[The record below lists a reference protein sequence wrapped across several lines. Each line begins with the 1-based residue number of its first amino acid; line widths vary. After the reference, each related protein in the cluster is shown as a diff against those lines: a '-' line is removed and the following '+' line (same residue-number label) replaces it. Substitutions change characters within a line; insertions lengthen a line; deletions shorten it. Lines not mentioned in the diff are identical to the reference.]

1 MDERLSRAESRIS
14 EIEAR
19 LVALEQQLTAGV
31 LPPPVAAT
39 PATPAVA
46 PPAEGSDLPS
56 LEGLPS
62 FAGRSCL
69 FLGGAYLLRFATE
82 RGLISMPVG
91 LAIGILYAMS
101 ALVAADRAAAAGQR
115 ASALF
120 HVVTSALI
128 VMPLLFEGTARLAV
142 VPAPVAAAILFL
154 VSAAGALI
162 AIRRE
167 LPAAVSI
174 LHGFVLATAAVLMF
188 ASHRPTPF
196 AVLLLALAAASLFL
210 AGARGWTGLALSTVL
225 VVDLAVLTLV
235 FLTSGGGSRVDWL
248 AATPVAGIQMALA
261 AVTFGSFGLFL
272 VGSDFAA
279 GPVTWIQ
286 SAAAFLVGFEAAR
299 PHFEGRSWPGL
310 FAVAVGLAS
319 AVVAWRLEKAGR
331 PMTSF
336 AWAAVFGTL
345 FLLEG
350 SRMLLSPGGAAVV
363 WGMVALAAAL
373 AATGRR
379 RPLLAPSA
387 ALLALA
393 GFALA
398 GGFPLSLRGFLAGG
412 GAGWPRLLP
421 GLGAVGILLALSA
434 FRLART
440 GEGDGWLV
448 ATSRFVV
455 SAVGLAALGTALVH
469 LVAVPGDGAAPE
481 SGTLAIVR
489 TATLAISA
497 ILLAAL
503 HRRTGW
509 PESRRLV
516 TLVLVGLGIKLV
528 LDELRLGQ
536 AGVVVAGL
544 VLYGIALLVA
554 PRLSR
559 RPGVPPVGA

>member
-14 EIEAR
+14 EVEAR
-19 LVALEQQLTAGV
+19 LAALEQQLAARALPAQQVETPV
-31 LPPPVAAT
+31 LPAGAA
-39 PATPAVA
+39 PAAA
-46 PPAEGSDLPS
+46 DLPS

-82 RGLISMPVG
+82 RGMISMPVG
-91 LAIGILYAMS
+91 LAIGILYALS
-101 ALVAADRAAAAGQR
+101 ALVAADRAGAAGQK
-115 ASALF
+115 ASAFF

-142 VPAPVAAAILFL
+142 VPAPLAAAVLFL

-162 AIRRE
+162 SIRRD

-196 AVLLLALAAASLFL
+196 AVLLLALAAGSLFL
-210 AGARGWTGLALSTVL
+210 AGARGWTGLALSTAL

-235 FLTSGGGSRVDWL
+235 FLSRGGGSRVDWL

-261 AVTFGSFGLFL
+261 AVYFGSFGLFL

-299 PHFEGRSWPGL
+299 PHFEGKSWPGL

-350 SRMLLSPGGAAVV
+350 SRMLLATGPAAMV
-363 WGMVALAAAL
+363 WGMVVLAVAL

-393 GFALA
+393 SFALA
-398 GGFPLSLRGFLAGG
+398 GGFALGLHGFLAR
-412 GAGWPRLLP
+412 AETGWPRLLP
-421 GLGAVGILLALSA
+421 WLAGVGILLALSA
-434 FRLART
+434 VRLART
-440 GEGDGWLV
+440 GEGEGWLE
-448 ATSRFVV
+448 SPPRLLV
-455 SAVGLAALGTALVH
+455 SAIGLAALGTSIVH
-469 LVAVPGDGAAPE
+469 FLAVPNDAAAPVE
-481 SGTLAIVR
+481 GTLAVVR
-489 TATLAISA
+489 TATLAIAA

-509 PESRRLV
+509 PEARRLV

-528 LDELRLGQ
+528 VDELRLGQ

-544 VLYGIALLVA
+544 GLYGIALLVA

-559 RPGVPPVGA
+559 RPIVPPAAA